1 MVPRRISE
9 PDHPEEGMVFL
20 VAGWGMGDNATEQR
34 NAHVTPSLLTL
45 QHNNTGS
52 DDGEV
57 ALFPLSNQVGG
68 HTRMLLLNQ
77 STICKPLNVR
87 ELDFYQN
94 IPRDIQNFV
103 PMFKG
108 KSHCSTDTAAL
119 KHCEEFGDYLR
130 DHSNINTSEWEC
142 QHRKTRINY
151 WVVPKTPRYHWAIN
165 TSEWE
170 CQHRKTRIVIERIT
184 KGYLRPRWCGEA
196 EGKSAGVMQGS
207 NAAGTMKLDKR
218 YSPSFRDDASRTKV
232 AAAKRKRDDVLRM
245 KVHCNGSVSDLTK
258 TIPTIDNSNKQH
270 IFQFLLNFPVDF
282 LMLENITSSYIKPCI
297 LDLKM
302 GTRQHGDDA
311 SAEKKSKQMAKCAAS
326 TSASLG
332 VRLCGMQVY
341 QADSDHYIKRDKY
354 WGRELNEEGFKG
366 ALYRFFHNGF
376 QLRNQVIRRVI
387 SRLDELRRVI
397 ERQSSYS
404 SLLIVYEGYQWD
416 IRPSLDNSF
425 SHDLEDS
432 TSDEGTTH
440 ESGAYYDA
448 DTSNS
453 SSHEDTSQDCYPR
466 GFEAA
471 TASRFCP
478 ISEETMFLD
487 PPTPSGT
494 LVTSSPMSVDS
505 WTNYSDC
512 SCSQLT
518 ESSEDASSDF
528 ELPGGVKRVRQLS
541 HCEDDGYSEFPSPLS
556 LNSSSKRA
564 RGKDT
569 SHYSLGAY
577 KKCVENISA
586 KWELSRRA
594 PRQNDGCG
602 PVDIRIIDFAHTT
615 FGSSKAGCSNN
626 TIHHGPDCG
635 FLTGL
640 DSLKRLFLEILAEG

>member
-1 MVPRRISE
+1 MPRRISE

-45 QHNNTGS
+45 QHNHTGS

-57 ALFPLSNQVGG
+57 ALFPLSNQLIEGEYTLSTIHLELIEGEYTLSTLNLELIEGEYTLSTLHLELLEGEYTLSTLHLELIEGEYTLSTLHLELVGG

-108 KSHCSTDTAAL
+108 
-119 KHCEEFGDYLR
+119 
-130 DHSNINTSEWEC
+130 
-142 QHRKTRINY
+142 
-151 WVVPKTPRYHWAIN
+151 
-165 TSEWE
+165 
-170 CQHRKTRIVIERIT
+170 
-184 KGYLRPRWCGEA
+184 
-196 EGKSAGVMQGS
+196 VMQGS
-207 NAAGTMKLDKR
+207 NAAGAMKLDKR

-258 TIPTIDNSNKQH
+258 TIPTVDNSNKQH
-270 IFQFLLNFPVDF
+270 IFQFLLNFLVDF

-376 QLRNQVIRRVI
+376 QLRTQVIRRVI

-397 ERQSSYS
+397 ERQSSYRFYS
-404 SLLIVYEGYQWD
+404 CSLLIVYEGYQWD

-556 LNSSSKRA
+556 LNGSSKRA

-626 TIHHGPDCG
+626 TVHHGPDCG

>member
-1 MVPRRISE
+1 MHKFEVMQRLPVIRRRAVPLRFNSSLLRLLFRRCSAQENHSNIRTNRLISAHALYSQKQTALLAAPRRISE

-52 DDGEV
+52 ADGEV

-68 HTRMLLLNQ
+68 HTRMLLLNR

-103 PMFKG
+103 PMFK
-108 KSHCSTDTAAL
+108 
-119 KHCEEFGDYLR
+119 
-130 DHSNINTSEWEC
+130 
-142 QHRKTRINY
+142 
-151 WVVPKTPRYHWAIN
+151 
-165 TSEWE
+165 
-170 CQHRKTRIVIERIT
+170 
-184 KGYLRPRWCGEA
+184 
-196 EGKSAGVMQGS
+196 GVMQGS

-270 IFQFLLNFPVDF
+270 F

-397 ERQSSYS
+397 EKQSSYRFYS
-404 SLLIVYEGYQWD
+404 CSLLIVYEGYQWD

-432 TSDEGTTH
+432 TSDEGTAH

-541 HCEDDGYSEFPSPLS
+541 HGEDDGYSEFPSPLS

>member
-1 MVPRRISE
+1 MFMLLWIHTFAEKQAPSTRFPPYRRELRFNSSLLRLLFRRCPAQENQSNIRTNHLKSVRMRSTARSKQLCWPLWKDLKQPVNPRRISE

-108 KSHCSTDTAAL
+108 
-119 KHCEEFGDYLR
+119 
-130 DHSNINTSEWEC
+130 
-142 QHRKTRINY
+142 
-151 WVVPKTPRYHWAIN
+151 
-165 TSEWE
+165 
-170 CQHRKTRIVIERIT
+170 
-184 KGYLRPRWCGEA
+184 
-196 EGKSAGVMQGS
+196 VMQGS

-258 TIPTIDNSNKQH
+258 TIPTIDNSNKQRILAKTIH
-270 IFQFLLNFPVDF
+270 IFQFFLNFPVDF

-397 ERQSSYS
+397 ERQSSYRFYS
-404 SLLIVYEGYQWD
+404 CSLLIVYEGYQWD